1 MLSKI
6 TVLYL
11 DDIKIPEVD
20 GRIGNCAFG
29 SNFLFELVETE
40 NVLIE
45 ILVKGYFNCINTNF
59 KLKLIFLWYRVIFIQ
74 NLTRLSDISKN

>member
-45 ILVKGYFNCINTNF
+45 ILVKG
-59 KLKLIFLWYRVIFIQ
+59 
-74 NLTRLSDISKN
+74 